1 MLIVIRLRSVPVVS
15 AANALA
21 SSVLPVPV
29 CPRNR
34 KEATGRLPGW
44 RPARER
50 RIADATAEMAG
61 S

>member
-29 CPRNR
+29 CPRNK
-34 KEATGRLPGW
+34 KEATGRLPG
-44 RPARER
+44 
-50 RIADATAEMAG
+50 
-61 S
+61 